1 MVSKEVLEEFKCVVV
16 SRCSKFSIIFTSP
29 QEVVSVCERLVALS
43 IEHRSVS
50 VVAPLASVN
59 V

>member
-1 MVSKEVLEEFKCVVV
+1 MGSKEVLEEFECVVV
-16 SRCSKFSIIFTSP
+16 SRCSVFGIVFTYP
-29 QEVVSVCERLVALS
+29 QEVCVCERLVALS
-43 IEHRSVS
+43 IEHRSLC